1 MAEVLN
7 VDRTRV
13 EDPLPRQLRLRVSP
27 FRSDSVLADQVFEAA
42 AAATCFLR
50 PLLITAAHNT

>member
-13 EDPLPRQLRLRVSP
+13 EDPLPRQLRLRVDP
-27 FRSDSVLADQVFEAA
+27 SVLANQIFEAA

-50 PLLITAAHNT
+50 PLLITAANST